1 MRVRP
6 EGLWP
11 SATRRREL
19 RDEAGESAPDE
30 REEAAAPAMPH
41 AADLEDTEP

>member
-1 MRVRP
+1 MMRVRP

-19 RDEAGESAPDE
+19 RDEAGESE
-30 REEAAAPAMPH
+30 SAAAEAV
-41 AADLEDTEP
+41 AALVPSRATDLQH